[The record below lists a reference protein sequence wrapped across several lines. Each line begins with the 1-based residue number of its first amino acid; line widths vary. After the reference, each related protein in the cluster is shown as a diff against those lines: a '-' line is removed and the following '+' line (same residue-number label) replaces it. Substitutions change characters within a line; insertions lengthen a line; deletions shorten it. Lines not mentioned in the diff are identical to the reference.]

1 MNQEL
6 SDLIGLRV
14 KGGGRGGRRGLTQ
27 LKMVGASGPIS
38 RSCHGCAATERR
50 EMEERIRS
58 LSAGVFLVAAASLVL
73 AAASAAGGAI
83 FRQGKLVGGRIDLS
97 IKEHSKEN

>member
-1 MNQEL
+1 VTNQEL
-6 SDLIGLRV
+6 PDLIGLREK
-14 KGGGRGGRRGLTQ
+14 KGERRRRGLTQ

-38 RSCHGCAATERR
+38 RSCQGWAATERR

-58 LSAGVFLVAAASLVL
+58 LSAGVFLAAAASLVF

-83 FRQGKLVGGRIDLS
+83 FTAGGS
-97 IKEHSKEN
+97 ICQSKNTVRKN